1 VLIFL
6 DKKMLRLVLP
16 PTVVSFLITLIFTP
30 LTIKLAKT
38 YGLVD
43 DPKKRQHPAHVHK
56 GIIPRAGGLPVYLA
70 IFISAFLFLPTTKKL
85 IGVFLGASVAVIVGL
100 LDDKYDL
107 NPYLRLISNI
117 GAALLVVSSGVGV
130 PYITN
135 PFGGILHLD
144 QPRIYFNF
152 YGPHSIWI
160 LSSVFAL
167 FWIVWTMNMVNWS
180 KGVPGQMPGVTTVA
194 ALTIGALSYR
204 FAKTDPTQIPAMTL
218 SFITAAS
225 HLGFLFF
232 NFDPQK
238 IMPGYGGGSLAG
250 FMLAV
255 LSILSFSKVAT
266 GLLVLGVPTIDALFT
281 ILRRLASGRSPVWPD
296 KDHLHHKLL
305 DLGWTFKKIALFY
318 WLVCAILG
326 LVALNLNSKGKLFVL
341 ILVAIIAFGG
351 LLWLRSLTTLR
362 ARQGPTSGS
371 KI

>member
-1 VLIFL
+1 
-6 DKKMLRLVLP
+6 MLKLTLLP
-16 PTVVSFLITLIFTP
+16 TIASFLIALIFTP
-30 LTIKLAKT
+30 LTIKLAKI

-43 DPKKRQHPAHVHK
+43 NPKKRKHPAHVHK

-70 IFISAFLFLPTTKKL
+70 IFISVFLFLPTTKKI
-85 IGVFLGASVAVIVGL
+85 IGIFLGASVAVAVGL

-117 GAALLVVSSGVGV
+117 GTALLVVGSGVSI

-135 PFGGILHLD
+135 PFGGIIHLD
-144 QPRIYFNF
+144 RPRIYFNF

-160 LSSVFAL
+160 LSDIFAL
-167 FWIVWTMNMVNWS
+167 LWIVWTMNMINWS
-180 KGVPGQMPGVTTVA
+180 KGVPGQMPGVTAVA
-194 ALTIGALSYR
+194 ALTVGVLSYR
-204 FAKTDPTQIPAMTL
+204 FAKTDPTQIPVTTF
-218 SFITAAS
+218 SFITAAA
-225 HLGFLFF
+225 HIGFLLF
-232 NFDPQK
+232 NFNPQK

-255 LSILSFSKVAT
+255 LSVLSFSKVAT
-266 GLLVLGVPTIDALFT
+266 GLLVLSVPTVDALFA

-296 KDHLHHKLL
+296 REHLHHKLL

-318 WLVCAILG
+318 WLICAILG
-326 LVALNLNSKGKLFVL
+326 LIALSLNSKGKLFAL
-341 ILVAIIAFGG
+341 FLVTIITFGG

-362 ARQGPTSGS
+362 VHQDPTSGS